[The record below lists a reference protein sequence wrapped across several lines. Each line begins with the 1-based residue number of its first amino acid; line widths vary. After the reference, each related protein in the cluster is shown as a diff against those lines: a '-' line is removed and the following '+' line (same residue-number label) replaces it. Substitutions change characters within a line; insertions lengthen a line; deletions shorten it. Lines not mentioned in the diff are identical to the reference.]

1 MSKENATVHALILD
15 ASSNDAEQTLNILR
29 NTGMAVRATQIVNE
43 EELIDALNRQSWE
56 LFLGRNNCAQL
67 TLQDA
72 LKIIRDSGR
81 DIPTIE
87 IGSDYNA
94 ENTLSCMQAGA
105 QSFAP
110 DENDELLCLLVAKEL
125 RHLEDRRRRKQA
137 EAQLTETENRCELL
151 LANSRDAIAYI
162 HDGMHIYANHS
173 YLDLFGYEEWDD
185 LECMPIMDMI
195 GKDFRSAFKCY
206 LREQTETPDNSKFKF
221 EGIKSDGEKFE
232 GYLSLST
239 ASYDNEPCIQV
250 LITTQT
256 YDSELQEKLL
266 ELSSNDSLTG
276 LYNRE
281 SLMHQLT
288 ETVSFASST
297 GKNATLAYLE
307 MDQFDEWEDT
317 FGLKA
322 SDEILVGA
330 SNWLKSKT
338 DDTDIVSRISNH
350 AFAILRPDTSIAQFK
365 DFANDLLTSFA
376 KTLLEANKKTL
387 TGTLSIGLAPINE
400 RSPDASQVLHDAHA
414 ATLRA
419 TSGGGNKCCIFES
432 AIDGESASMDR
443 ETKESVRKIQEA
455 MQSGRIFLL
464 YQPIVKL
471 HGERQEFFQA
481 LLRIRDESGAPVTLD
496 KAFPISQSSPL
507 ALKLDYW
514 VIAQSMR
521 ALKEHRDKSKSPT
534 RFFIQLS
541 ATAIEEDELV
551 LFISKSLKASR
562 LPADS
567 IIFQID
573 EGDATSRLKRVIE
586 LAGELEKLGI
596 AIAVNHFGA
605 GVASTL
611 LLERLS
617 AKSLQFV
624 KIAGD
629 VVQSEL
635 SSGDDMKK
643 LKDLISSAK
652 QFNRQVI
659 VPMIEE
665 AQSLAQ
671 IWPLGID
678 YVQGYYLSPP
688 SSTLH
693 FDFDEAGL

>member
-1 MSKENATVHALILD
+1 ME
-15 ASSNDAEQTLNILR
+15 
-29 NTGMAVRATQIVNE
+29 
-43 EELIDALNRQSWE
+43 
-56 LFLGRNNCAQL
+56 
-67 TLQDA
+67 
-72 LKIIRDSGR
+72 
-81 DIPTIE
+81 
-87 IGSDYNA
+87 
-94 ENTLSCMQAGA
+94 
-105 QSFAP
+105 
-110 DENDELLCLLVAKEL
+110 
-125 RHLEDRRRRKQA
+125 
-137 EAQLTETENRCELL
+137 
-151 LANSRDAIAYI
+151 
-162 HDGMHIYANHS
+162 
-173 YLDLFGYEEWDD
+173 
-185 LECMPIMDMI
+185 
-195 GKDFRSAFKCY
+195 
-206 LREQTETPDNSKFKF
+206 
-221 EGIKSDGEKFE
+221 
-232 GYLSLST
+232 
-239 ASYDNEPCIQV
+239 
-250 LITTQT
+250 
-256 YDSELQEKLL
+256 
-266 ELSSNDSLTG
+266 
-276 LYNRE
+276 
-281 SLMHQLT
+281 
-288 ETVSFASST
+288 
-297 GKNATLAYLE
+297 
-307 MDQFDEWEDT
+307 
-317 FGLKA
+317 
-322 SDEILVGA
+322 
-330 SNWLKSKT
+330 
-338 DDTDIVSRISNH
+338 
-350 AFAILRPDTSIAQFK
+350 
-365 DFANDLLTSFA
+365 
-376 KTLLEANKKTL
+376 
-387 TGTLSIGLAPINE
+387 
-400 RSPDASQVLHDAHA
+400 
-414 ATLRA
+414 
-419 TSGGGNKCCIFES
+419 
-432 AIDGESASMDR
+432 
-443 ETKESVRKIQEA
+443 
-455 MQSGRIFLL
+455 SGRIFLL